1 MIILIMAG
9 TTSHPTHYQVLG
21 VSESAGFET
30 IQKAY
35 RTLAKKHHPDMGG
48 SAREMHKITRA
59 YEVLKN
65 TTSRSAYDKTIHVT
79 PEKKSEEPIVK
90 PPKPTPA
97 GVFAH
102 ENISVEEVRRSG
114 LKALFAGIAIIIV
127 GIIITAIGYN
137 SAQVGGTYTVFYGL
151 FLWGGYLLIKG
162 WYALL
167 TPSDKDHR
175 PKRAA
180 GIITVSIISILI
192 LVVLIILG
200 LGGASS
206 TSSSTVLTSESASLK
221 STYDTCTSKYDGLVA
236 QLNSVEG
243 EMSKYDSYNNTDGY
257 NKLVPQQNSLAKE
270 LNERAAECEGARNA
284 YNDSL

>member
-21 VSESAGFET
+21 VDESAGFET

-65 TTSRSAYDKTIHVT
+65 TTSRNAYDKTLHVEPVKT
-79 PEKKSEEPIVK
+79 PAAPPK
-90 PPKPTPA
+90 PSKPTPA
-97 GVFAH
+97 EVVAH
-102 ENISVEEVRRSG
+102 GNISVEEVRRSG
-114 LKALFAGIAIIIV
+114 LKSLFAGIAIIIV

-137 SAQVGGTYTVFYGL
+137 SAEVGGTYTVFYGL

-167 TPSDKDHR
+167 TPSNKER
-175 PKRAA
+175 SPKRAA

-192 LVVLIILG
+192 LVVLIISG

-221 STYDTCTSKYDGLVA
+221 STYDACTSKYDGLVA
-236 QLNSVEG
+236 QLDSVEG

-257 NKLVPQQNSLAKE
+257 NKLVPQQNSLASE
-270 LNERAAECEGARNA
+270 LNAKAAECEGARTA